1 MKKLKLETL
10 SIEITRRCN
19 MSCGHC
25 LRGDA
30 QELDISHKDI
40 RNVLKNIQYAGQFN
54 ITGGE
59 PSLNVK
65 AIRYILKQV
74 KRFGIEVYSFY
85 IVTNGSQSSMSG
97 EFINACSGLYQYQ
110 QKKDM
115 RGSFRML
122 EMSDDRFHDD
132 KLHQKVIRKLKR
144 YPFFGL
150 RGQSDHIFLYKEGR
164 SQSGNANPVRELY
177 ASDGNSVKGCVYL
190 NAEGMVLGNGDLS
203 YRRQK
208 ENELCHSGNFRSYVK
223 YHAEKY

>member
-1 MKKLKLETL
+1 MEKLRLKDL

-25 LRGDA
+25 MRGNA
-30 QELDISHKDI
+30 QDLDIDHKDI
-40 RNVLKNIQYAGQFN
+40 CNILKHIQYIDFFC

-74 KRFGIEVYSFY
+74 VKFEIEVYEFY
-85 IVTNGSQSSMSG
+85 IVTNGTESSISK
-97 EFINACSGLYQYQ
+97 EFIDICSKLYDYQ

-115 RGSFRML
+115 HGNFRLL

-132 KLHQKVIRKLKR
+132 WFHKQVTAVLKE

-150 RGQSDHIFLYKEGR
+150 RGQTENIFLFKEGK
-164 SQSGNANPVRELY
+164 SLTGSANYINPLY
-177 ASDGNSVKGCVYL
+177 LTDGNHLKEVVYL
-190 NAEGMVLGNGDLS
+190 NAEGMILSNGDLS
-203 YRRQK
+203 YQRQD
-208 ENELCHSGNFRSYVK
+208 ENILCHSGSFWSYVK
-223 YHAEKY
+223 YHVEKY